1 MYLVQIPYYGQKSD
15 LSIGHIN
22 FNSWLTDFSFGGGC
36 QWIRAPAMMVGPEFK
51 DIVRKVTQ
59 AVYDF
64 VQ

>member
-1 MYLVQIPYYGQKSD
+1 M
-15 LSIGHIN
+15 
-22 FNSWLTDFSFGGGC
+22 
-36 QWIRAPAMMVGPEFK
+36 WIRAPGMMVGPEFK